1 MNLKVKQ
8 KKKNHLIQKI
18 KRINYLN
25 LDLNIINNKDMFNS
39 NIPQV
44 NNTNHIQTNNFFC
57 YTNNNN
63 ISRNKRSEND
73 NTFKLKYKK
82 YKLKRN
88 ITTDNYFKKNNNIIN
103 INFPNSNLE
112 SHNNNSLN
120 ETSPSKYNAISYKK
134 QNNKNII
141 INDKESA
148 NNKKNLIKNLSEI
161 NYSPLIFEN
170 ILKHPRN
177 NEKIDKYKYRI
188 FLSEKKDVK
197 MKKKIK
203 TSILHLK
210 EKKDITKEEENNKL
224 HSFLRLSKS
233 HIKIKNLNPVSTGKN
248 EKKETSTSTNNLSE
262 KQLKK
267 SNSIIDNKI
276 IVNLFTNKKKMF
288 RQREIKISNILNII
302 YSEND
307 LQFDRNYIKHVN
319 KKDLRGLGL
328 THINSSPELIKKN
341 LNSKIHLIK
350 DRLSLIKSIVD
361 FTYPEIIIRRSM
373 KQTNDFI
380 KKFKLNIIPSKFE
393 LIKYKMKENN
403 LNNYYSSLLDIYNS
417 K

>member
-1 MNLKVKQ
+1 
-8 KKKNHLIQKI
+8 
-18 KRINYLN
+18 
-25 LDLNIINNKDMFNS
+25 
-39 NIPQV
+39 
-44 NNTNHIQTNNFFC
+44 
-57 YTNNNN
+57 
-63 ISRNKRSEND
+63 
-73 NTFKLKYKK
+73 
-82 YKLKRN
+82 
-88 ITTDNYFKKNNNIIN
+88 
-103 INFPNSNLE
+103 
-112 SHNNNSLN
+112 
-120 ETSPSKYNAISYKK
+120 
-134 QNNKNII
+134 
-141 INDKESA
+141 
-148 NNKKNLIKNLSEI
+148 
-161 NYSPLIFEN
+161 
-170 ILKHPRN
+170 
-177 NEKIDKYKYRI
+177 
-188 FLSEKKDVK
+188 
-197 MKKKIK
+197 
-203 TSILHLK
+203 
-210 EKKDITKEEENNKL
+210 
-224 HSFLRLSKS
+224 
-233 HIKIKNLNPVSTGKN
+233 
-248 EKKETSTSTNNLSE
+248 
-262 KQLKK
+262 
-267 SNSIIDNKI
+267 
-276 IVNLFTNKKKMF
+276 MF

>member
-1 MNLKVKQ
+1 MN
-8 KKKNHLIQKI
+8 
-18 KRINYLN
+18 
-25 LDLNIINNKDMFNS
+25 NNN
-39 NIPQV
+39 
-44 NNTNHIQTNNFFC
+44 IQTNNFFC

>member
-170 ILKHPRN
+170 I
-177 NEKIDKYKYRI
+177 
-188 FLSEKKDVK
+188 
-197 MKKKIK
+197 
-203 TSILHLK
+203 
-210 EKKDITKEEENNKL
+210 
-224 HSFLRLSKS
+224 
-233 HIKIKNLNPVSTGKN
+233 
-248 EKKETSTSTNNLSE
+248 
-262 KQLKK
+262 
-267 SNSIIDNKI
+267 
-276 IVNLFTNKKKMF
+276 
-288 RQREIKISNILNII
+288 
-302 YSEND
+302 
-307 LQFDRNYIKHVN
+307 
-319 KKDLRGLGL
+319 
-328 THINSSPELIKKN
+328 
-341 LNSKIHLIK
+341 
-350 DRLSLIKSIVD
+350 
-361 FTYPEIIIRRSM
+361 
-373 KQTNDFI
+373 
-380 KKFKLNIIPSKFE
+380 FK
-393 LIKYKMKENN
+393 
-403 LNNYYSSLLDIYNS
+403 
-417 K
+417 